1 MGEFLEYI
9 RQLHY
14 KLTGGPPKNLKRL
27 KHPDQILEF
36 DSVSEITDLSDEG
49 ILATSMHKLE
59 KEDQQRLNRYVAEMR
74 AIQKYEP
81 PKHDCLSKK
90 KKTKIENTRLVMEME
105 LKVKQEEVDLSD
117 KEGSAHQFSMRSVSL
132 QADSIEQFEIDMQ
145 TDLIDLKN
153 TDQQVDIYD
162 LG

>member
-1 MGEFLEYI
+1 MEY
-9 RQLHY
+9 
-14 KLTGGPPKNLKRL
+14 
-27 KHPDQILEF
+27 

-59 KEDQQRLNRYVAEMR
+59 KEDQKKLNRYVAEMR

-90 KKTKIENTRLVMEME
+90 KTTKIENSRIIMEMQ
-105 LKVKQEEVDLSD
+105 LKVKQEEVELSD
-117 KEGSAHQFSMRSVSL
+117 KEASAHQFSMRSVSL

-153 TDQQVDIYD
+153 TD
-162 LG
+162 